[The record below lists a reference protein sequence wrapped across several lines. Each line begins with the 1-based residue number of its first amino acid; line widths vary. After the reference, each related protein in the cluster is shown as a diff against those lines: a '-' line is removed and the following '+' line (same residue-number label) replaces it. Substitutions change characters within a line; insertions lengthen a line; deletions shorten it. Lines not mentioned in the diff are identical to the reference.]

1 MFATLAAAAVAATL
15 ALPQASAEPSADSLL
30 KSLQRGGYTIV
41 LRHARTDRTSR
52 DEANYSNTDRFTQR
66 NLSGAGV
73 ADARAIGLVMKDA
86 GIRFS
91 EILSSPMFRTKETA
105 EMAFGEP
112 TLTQL
117 LRELQPSPAQR
128 ELLIKAPAAG
138 TNRAIVTHHF
148 LIEQHVPGIKPGDIG
163 ESEAV
168 VVRRGNQGQV
178 ELVGRFKLNDWAR
191 LSGGKT
197 GNADAPA
204 GHTPPAGTPAVL
216 PAGVTPFEWQATAAT
231 RLAGMYLHTFNTGDA
246 EQMRAY
252 TDMYLVV
259 DPNRTTAQR
268 VEAYKSLFQNHG
280 AFSIVG
286 TVSATEQE
294 AVILVKSKQGDI
306 RLMVTVSE
314 TDPKRAASIRMA
326 SMQGH
331 P

>member
-1 MFATLAAAAVAATL
+1 MIATLAAAAIAAAL
-15 ALPQASAEPSADSLL
+15 ALPQGSSEPSADSLL

-52 DEANYSNTDRFTQR
+52 DEANYSNTDRTTQR

-73 ADARAIGLVMKDA
+73 ADAKAIGLVMRNA

-91 EILSSPMFRTKETA
+91 EVLSSPMFRTKETA
-105 EMAFGEP
+105 EMAFGP
-112 TLTQL
+112 TAVTQL
-117 LRELQPSPAQR
+117 LRELQPSPQQR
-128 ELLIKAPAAG
+128 DLLVQAPAAG

-168 VVRRGNQGQV
+168 VVRRGDKGEV
-178 ELVGRFKLNDWAR
+178 ELVGRFKLDDWSR

-197 GNADAPA
+197 GNADAPG
-204 GHTPPAGTPAVL
+204 GHTPPAGTTVAP
-216 PAGVTPFEWQATAAT
+216 PAGMTPFNWQATAAT
-231 RLAGMYLHTFNTGDA
+231 RLAGMYLHSFNTGDA

-252 TDMYLVV
+252 TEMYLVA
-259 DPNRTTAQR
+259 DPGRTTAQR
-268 VEAYKSLFQNHG
+268 VEAYKTLFQNHG

-286 TVSATEQE
+286 TVSATEKE
-294 AVILVKSKQGDI
+294 AVIQLKSKQGDV
-306 RLMVTVSE
+306 RLTVTMSE

-326 SMQGH
+326 AMQGH